1 MNVKLVE
8 PYGFC
13 AGVELVLKKI
23 NDIKKQHPN
32 EKIFCVGQIVH
43 NKEVISQL
51 SKDGIIFLQ
60 LSKEEIIESLEKGV
74 VVFSA
79 HGTDENLIKK
89 AKDKGLIVYDC
100 VCPFVKKAF
109 TNIKKRLEE
118 DYDIIYVGVKN
129 HDESNAAL
137 SISDNILFIEEKKDL
152 LSYKTKNNKVTIINQ
167 TTLSQDDLQD
177 IYSFAK
183 ELYPYITFEN
193 ETCNSTTI
201 RQRNLKKNIEWSD
214 GVIVVGDKGSN
225 NTKSLYKI
233 AESAKRENA
242 ILVEKT
248 EDINIEWVKSKKR
261 VIIVSGASTPKEKV
275 EEIYFFLKKFNK
287 N

>member
-1 MNVKLVE
+1 M
-8 PYGFC
+8 
-13 AGVELVLKKI
+13 
-23 NDIKKQHPN
+23 
-32 EKIFCVGQIVH
+32 
-43 NKEVISQL
+43 
-51 SKDGIIFLQ
+51 
-60 LSKEEIIESLEKGV
+60 
-74 VVFSA
+74 
-79 HGTDENLIKK
+79 
-89 AKDKGLIVYDC
+89 
-100 VCPFVKKAF
+100 
-109 TNIKKRLEE
+109 
-118 DYDIIYVGVKN
+118 
-129 HDESNAAL
+129 
-137 SISDNILFIEEKKDL
+137 
-152 LSYKTKNNKVTIINQ
+152 
-167 TTLSQDDLQD
+167 
-177 IYSFAK
+177 
-183 ELYPYITFEN
+183 YPYITFEN

-248 EDINIEWVKSKKR
+248 EDINIEWLKSKKR